1 MLDIDIRLGLG
12 AFELW
17 VREQVPLTGIT
28 ALFGPSG
35 SGKTSLLRGLAGFIR
50 AEGRVAL
57 DGDVWL
63 DSARNIDRPAHHRPV
78 GFVFQ
83 DIRLFPHLSVA
94 ENLRYA
100 ARRGG
105 RHRRAAS
112 TVSMDEVVAALD
124 LVPLLPRRVPGLSGG
139 EQQRVA
145 LARTLLTG
153 PEILLLDEPLSALD
167 TRRKA
172 EILPYLQT
180 LPATFSVPTIY
191 VSHSVDEVALLAERM
206 LVLDRGEIVARG
218 PTAEILERLDLQALT
233 GRYDAGVVVTATV
246 VDTDAE
252 FQLSHL
258 ALGDEIISMPSL
270 AGVGPGDQVRVRI
283 PARDVAL
290 AVEPPVRLSIR
301 NVLRGTIVELV
312 ESADSAYAEVLLQV
326 GDAHVR
332 SRVTRAS
339 VSELGLEQGMDAY
352 ALIKSVT
359 FEGHAL

>member
-1 MLDIDIRLGLG
+1 MLDIDIRLALG
-12 AFELW
+12 DL
-17 VREQVPLTGIT
+17 VLRVCEQVPLMGIT

-35 SGKTSLLRGLAGFIR
+35 SGKTSLLRALAGFIR

-63 DSARNIDRPAHHRPV
+63 DSEANVDLPAHRRSA

-83 DIRLFPHLSVA
+83 DIRLFAHLSVVD
-94 ENLRYA
+94 NLRFA
-100 ARRGG
+100 VRHGG
-105 RHRRAAS
+105 RRPAGAGRI
-112 TVSMDEVVAALD
+112 SMDEVVAALD
-124 LVPLLPRRVPGLSGG
+124 LAPLLTRRVPGLSGG

-153 PEILLLDEPLSALD
+153 PAILLLDEPLSALD

-180 LPATFSVPTIY
+180 LPAAFSVPTIY

-206 LVLDRGEIVARG
+206 LVLDRGQVVARG

-233 GRYDAGVVVTATV
+233 GRYDAGVVVTARV
-246 VDTDAE
+246 VGTDPE
-252 FQLSHL
+252 FQLTRL
-258 ALGDEIISMPSL
+258 TLGNEVISMPSL
-270 AGVGPGDQVRVRI
+270 TGVGPGDQVRVRI

-290 AVEPPVRLSIR
+290 ATEPPARLSIR

-312 ESADSAYAEVLLQV
+312 ETPDSAYAEVLLEV
-326 GDAHVR
+326 GEAHVR
-332 SRVTRAS
+332 SRVTRAA
-339 VSELGLEQGMDAY
+339 VADLGLRRGMDAY